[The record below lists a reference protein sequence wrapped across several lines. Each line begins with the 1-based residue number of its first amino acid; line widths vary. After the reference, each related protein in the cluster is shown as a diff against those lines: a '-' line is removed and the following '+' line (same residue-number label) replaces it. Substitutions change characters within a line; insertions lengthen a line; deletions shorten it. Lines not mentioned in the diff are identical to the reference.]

1 VLSDPAT
8 ERAFQLVTGRP
19 STAADHGRF
28 APATLDEYAACLT
41 RFNDWLAARGLALP
55 TNTPTVCAFLAE
67 LARNGLVPG
76 TVRKYAAAIS
86 IAHQHRGAPFDWR
99 ALKETLVRISR
110 AAWHVPRQARPLLA
124 EELKAIL
131 AGLVPSRPI
140 DVRDGAL
147 LALGWAA
154 ALRRAELTGLDW
166 HRLGDGQGFARIE
179 HGGIIIVLAKSKT
192 SQARAVRLS
201 IGPSDMPAAIA
212 ALRAWVA
219 MAKPGPGEALFRSVH
234 GRAVSLER
242 LEPEEVNRILK
253 RRMHALAI
261 AAGRNAEE
269 AEALAKATSGH
280 SLRAGC
286 CTSMAL
292 AKVPEH
298 EIRRRSRHASAEQ
311 VAKYVRIAEAWSDSG
326 LKAVGF

>member
-1 VLSDPAT
+1 MLTDRSAAAY
-8 ERAFQLVTGRP
+8 EAVTGRP
-19 STAADHGRF
+19 GTPVERARF
-28 APATLDEYAACLT
+28 APATLDEYAACLERFT
-41 RFNDWLAARGLALP
+41 RWLGARELAMP
-55 TNTPTVCAFLAE
+55 VDAPTVCAFLQE
-67 LARNGLVPG
+67 LAREGLVPG

-124 EELKAIL
+124 EELRAVM
-131 AGLVPSRPI
+131 AGLLATRAI

-147 LALGWAA
+147 LAIGWAA

-166 HRLGDGQGFARIE
+166 HRLGGGQGFARIE
-179 HGGIIIVLAKSKT
+179 HGGVIIVLAKSKT
-192 SQARAVRLS
+192 SQAKPVRLS
-201 IGPSDMPAAIA
+201 IGPNDMPAAIA
-212 ALRAWVA
+212 ALQAWVA
-219 MAKPGPGEALFRSVH
+219 LAKPAPGEALFRSVH
-234 GRAVSLER
+234 GRVVGVDR

-253 RRMHALAI
+253 RRMHALAL
-261 AAGRNAEE
+261 AAGRTVEE

>member
-1 VLSDPAT
+1 MLTDRSAA
-8 ERAFQLVTGRP
+8 AFEAVTGRP
-19 STAADHGRF
+19 GTPVDRARF
-28 APATLDEYAACLT
+28 APATLEEYAACLARFT
-41 RFNDWLAARGLALP
+41 RWLGAGGAAMP
-55 TNTPTVCAFLAE
+55 TDAPTVCTFLQE
-67 LARNGLVPG
+67 LAREGLVPG
-76 TVRKYAAAIS
+76 TIRKYAAAIS

-110 AAWHVPRQARPLLA
+110 AAWHVPRQARPVLA

-131 AGLVPSRPI
+131 VGLVPTRAI

-147 LALGWAA
+147 LAIGWAA

-166 HRLGDGQGFARIE
+166 HRIGDGQGFARME

-192 SQARAVRLS
+192 SQAKPVRLS
-201 IGPSDMPAAIA
+201 IGPGDMPAAVA
-212 ALRAWVA
+212 ALQAWVA
-219 MAKPGPGEALFRSVH
+219 VAKPGPGEALFRSVH
-234 GRAVSLER
+234 GRAVGLER

-253 RRMHALAI
+253 RRMHALAL
-261 AAGRNAEE
+261 AAGRSAEE
-269 AEALAKATSGH
+269 AEVLAKATSGH

-286 CTSMAL
+286 CTSVAL